1 MLLRITSIG
10 KTRMT
15 LQDWGSIGEIL
26 GAVAVLC
33 SLIYLAVQIR
43 QNTRSV
49 EANTMQDLSEAYKNV
64 LLTVATDPIL
74 APIMLKQANGI
85 ELTEEEDFRIGAF
98 HAVIWRAMENMFLQA
113 QRGTIDASYLDI
125 RVRAAGLFT
134 ENGYR
139 RWQHIDGFT
148 EDFVEYVER
157 HFQQRGVGQT
167 DA

>member
-49 EANTMQDLSEAYKNV
+49 EANTMQDLSEGYKGIY
-64 LLTVATDPIL
+64 LTMATDPIL

-85 ELTEEEDFRIGAF
+85 ELTEEEDFRLFAF
-98 HAVIWRAMENMFLQA
+98 QAVVWRATENMFFQA

-125 RVRAAGLFT
+125 RVKASGLFT

-139 RWQHIDGFT
+139 RWQLIDGFT
-148 EDFVEYVER
+148 EDFVEYIER
-157 HFQQRGVGQT
+157 NFQQHGVGQT